1 MLEQLTDLNDLRMFT
16 RVVEAQSFTGAAKK
30 AGIPKSSVSRAISR
44 LEEKLGAQLL
54 QRTTRKLSLTD
65 AGQALFARCSPALLE
80 LALAQREVRELS
92 TTPRGRIRLT
102 APGDFATDYLGPV
115 LVDFIDE
122 YPEIE
127 LDLELTGRKVD
138 LLAEG
143 FDLALRA
150 GKLTDSSLV
159 ASKLSEST
167 VDLYASPAYLER
179 HGHPKSV
186 QDLANHDCILFG
198 EARTTRTWNL
208 KTPAGKESVKVN
220 GRISTN
226 ELAVTK
232 RFVLCGAGIAWL
244 PSLHVQEEVASGAL
258 EVVLPGVTPGRG
270 QLWFV
275 FPPGRHVPL
284 RVRVLVDF
292 IRERL
297 KHLY

>member
-1 MLEQLTDLNDLRMFT
+1 MFT
-16 RVVEAQSFTGAAKK
+16 RVVEAQSFTSAAKR

-80 LALAQREVRELS
+80 LDLAQRDAREMS
-92 TTPRGRIRLT
+92 TTPRGRVRMT

-115 LVDFIDE
+115 LVDFLEQYRD
-122 YPEIE
+122 IE

-167 VDLYASPAYLER
+167 VELYASPGYLAR

-186 QDLANHDCILFG
+186 QDLANHECILFG
-198 EARTTRTWNL
+198 ETRTTKTWTL
-208 KTPAGKESVKVN
+208 HSSQGKESVRVH

-226 ELAVTK
+226 ELNVTK
-232 RFVLCGAGIAWL
+232 RFVACGAGIAWL
-244 PSLHVQEEVASGAL
+244 PSLHVHEERASGAL
-258 EVVLPGVTPGRG
+258 EVVLPGTTPGQG

-275 FPPGRHVPL
+275 FPPGRHIPL

-297 KHLY
+297 KHVY